1 MLRLF
6 IQDGSLAGQEYPL
19 HKDEGGSLLIGRGAE
34 CAVKLDE
41 QTVSSRHA
49 MIAAD
54 GQRYYLLDQRSENGT
69 YVNGARVEQI
79 RLRDGDWITLGAK
92 GPVLRVAIDEYATG
106 RLPAAS
112 TARMN
117 HTTGRMEARDTMRW
131 EMSETSYHHLGF
143 YDPEHD
149 SGKSLH
155 SAQASVMF
163 VICAALG
170 LMVLALV
177 VVDLGIQRS
186 IVYGGVS
193 LLSVAVYLTIFLW
206 LDRYDPEPFSTLA
219 VAFAWGATFAIFT
232 AVLANNFFDLLIG
245 DRLTTILSA
254 PLIEEASKGL
264 GVLIIA
270 FFFRRDFDSIVDGVV
285 YAGVV
290 ALGFA
295 AVENIEYYGLS
306 IEPGHFFR
314 TFFLRGVLSPFS
326 HVLFTCM
333 TGIGLGIA
341 RETHHRRKA
350 ILAPLL
356 GFLLAVLLHVLWNWL
371 AIKDM
376 TTFFAGYLL
385 LEMPIFFCFVCAIA
399 FMVHR
404 EGMILKQTLAREV
417 ERGLIS
423 QHQLD
428 VVISVFRRTGWL
440 LGALGDRKLLNARR
454 RFLRAVAKLGLC
466 HWHKAR
472 ASEADR
478 DTGSFSLIA
487 KLQGEVFTLRNQIE

>member
-1 MLRLF
+1 MN
-6 IQDGSLAGQEYPL
+6 IQDGSLAGREFAL
-19 HKDEGGSLLIGRGAE
+19 HKDEQESLLIGRGAE
-34 CAVKLDE
+34 CGVRFAE
-41 QTVSSRHA
+41 PTVSTRHA
-49 MIAAD
+49 KIAAD

-69 YVNGARVEQI
+69 YVNGARVEQM
-79 RLRDGDWITLGAK
+79 RLRDGDGIRLGAK
-92 GPVLRVAIDEYATG
+92 GPLLRVSIDEYATG
-106 RLPAAS
+106 RMPAAVTGKLS
-112 TARMN
+112 
-117 HTTGRMEARDTMRW
+117 HTTERVLARNTLRW
-131 EMSETSYHHLGF
+131 EISETAYHHLGF
-143 YDPEHD
+143 FDPEHD

-155 SAQASVMF
+155 TAPASVMF
-163 VICAALG
+163 VITAALG

-177 VVDLGIQRS
+177 VADLGWRRAV
-186 IVYGGVS
+186 VYGGVS
-193 LLSVAVYLTIFLW
+193 LVSVTVYLAIFLW

-219 VAFAWGATFAIFT
+219 VAFAWGATFAVFI
-232 AVLANNFFDLLIG
+232 AVLANNLFDLLIG
-245 DRLTTILSA
+245 EHLTTVLSA
-254 PLIEEASKGL
+254 PFIEEASKGL

-270 FFFRRDFDSIVDGVV
+270 FFFRRDFDSIVDGIV
-285 YAGVV
+285 YSGVI

-295 AVENIEYYGLS
+295 AVENIEYYGVS
-306 IEPGHFFR
+306 PEPSHFFR

-326 HVLFTCM
+326 HVMFTCM

-356 GFLLAVLLHVLWNWL
+356 GFLLAVFLHALWNWL
-371 AIKDM
+371 AIKDL

-399 FMVHR
+399 FLVHR
-404 EGMILKQTLAREV
+404 EGVILKATLAREV

-428 VVISVFRRTGWL
+428 IAISVFRRSGWM
-440 LGALGDRKLLNARR
+440 LGALGNRKLLYVRR

-466 HWHKAR
+466 HWHEAR
-472 ASEADR
+472 ASQASR

-487 KLQGEVFTLRNQIE
+487 KLQGEVFSLRDRVD